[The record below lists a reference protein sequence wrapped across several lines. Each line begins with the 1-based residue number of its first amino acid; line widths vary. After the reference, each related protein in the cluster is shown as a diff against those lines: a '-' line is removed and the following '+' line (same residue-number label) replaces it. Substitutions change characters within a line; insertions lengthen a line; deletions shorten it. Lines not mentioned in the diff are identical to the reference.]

1 MYLSRSIMLM
11 IMAAYVFSPS
21 LLNWMIDPAGVWYR
35 PYLIWMGIVLAAF
48 LLQPSAADSEEDL

>member
-21 LLNWMIDPAGVWYR
+21 LFSWMIDPAGVWYR
-35 PYLIWMGIVLAAF
+35 PYLIWMGLVVVAF
-48 LLQPSAADSEEDL
+48 LLQPRASDGEEEL

>member
-1 MYLSRSIMLM
+1 MLM

-21 LLNWMIDPAGVWYR
+21 LLSWMIDPAGVWYR
-35 PYLIWMGIVLAAF
+35 PYLIWVGIVLAAF

>member
-1 MYLSRSIMLM
+1 MLM

-21 LLNWMIDPAGVWYR
+21 LFSWMIDPAGVWYR

-48 LLQPSAADSEEDL
+48 LLQPRAVDGEEEL